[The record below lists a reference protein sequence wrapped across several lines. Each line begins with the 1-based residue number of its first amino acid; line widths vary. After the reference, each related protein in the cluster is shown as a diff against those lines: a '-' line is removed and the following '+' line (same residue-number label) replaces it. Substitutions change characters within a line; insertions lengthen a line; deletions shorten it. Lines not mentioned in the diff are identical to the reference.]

1 MPPSPPRG
9 ECFGERAE
17 KAEKEE
23 KGEKHE
29 RERERERD
37 LAGAI
42 GGGVLIWLGI
52 SFWLAQSGTVSWTN
66 WWAYFIAGLGALLII

>member
-29 RERERERD
+29 KGRESD

-42 GGGVLIWLGI
+42 LGGGVLIWLGI